1 MKRRILVLCC
11 GLAMALTLTAC
22 GGTQGNTSSAG
33 ESQAVET
40 SSQVESSQP
49 QLKPEPRTA
58 EIPQESQQEES
69 ASTGAAEVLALV
81 QEESGAEAGY
91 EPRITLFE
99 DGTFQFFVCYYDG
112 TSTVSGT
119 YVENGGAYVLTP
131 TGDTAQGTG
140 ASGAG
145 EMELT
150 PSGEGY
156 VYSGEQRGL
165 TCDGAVFL
173 SEEA

>member
-1 MKRRILVLCC
+1 MKRRILALCC

-22 GGTQGNTSSAG
+22 GGTQEDTSSTG

-49 QLKPEPRTA
+49 QLKLDPSDRGDSPRSPNRRKALLRGPRRSWPWSRRSRERKPDTSRESPCLKTA
-58 EIPQESQQEES
+58 LSS
-69 ASTGAAEVLALV
+69 FSL
-81 QEESGAEAGY
+81 
-91 EPRITLFE
+91 
-99 DGTFQFFVCYYDG
+99 YYDG

-150 PSGEGY
+150 PSGEGEC
-156 VYSGEQRGL
+156 VFRGTTGPDL
-165 TCDGAVFL
+165 
-173 SEEA
+173 